1 MTAQHTPGPWAVY
14 QPTDRAGNFSSQRPE
29 IVAGDTV
36 IAELRWNG
44 NSEPHVAAN
53 AALIARAPDLLAEN
67 GRLRE
72 ALAQVI
78 GARELGHA
86 QGIAQAALA
95 EKE

>member
-1 MTAQHTPGPWAVY
+1 MTAQHTPGPWIVMEPGTETGPSRAVVCA
-14 QPTDRAGNFSSQRPE
+14 RGGMVE
-29 IVAGDTV
+29 IYDAPMTRETV
-36 IAELRWNG
+36 
-44 NSEPHVAAN
+44 AN